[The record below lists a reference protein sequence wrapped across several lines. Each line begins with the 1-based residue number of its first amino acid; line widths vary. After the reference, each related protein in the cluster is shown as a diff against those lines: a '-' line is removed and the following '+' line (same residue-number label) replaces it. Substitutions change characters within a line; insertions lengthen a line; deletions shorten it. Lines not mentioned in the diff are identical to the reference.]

1 MRKDHNPNATQQAKK
16 ACRPYLAFDPRS
28 NYPLVFARLICG
40 DYRPGRLMSGTDFIL
55 SKN

>member
-1 MRKDHNPNATQQAKK
+1 MRKDHNPNAVQQAKR

-28 NYPLVFARLICG
+28 NYPLVFARLVCG
-40 DYRPGRLMSGTDFIL
+40 DYRPGKLMSGTDFIL